1 MSNVLVDTSSL
12 TAIGDAIRNKN
23 GSTVKYKPSE
33 MANAIANIKNET
45 YVESN
50 DAWGIVINQ
59 QENET
64 VTAKPVALVKTEGD
78 RYRSK
83 LSLELGVS
91 AYTQYIPGQITQ
103 SFDTANKNFVIDIT
117 PAIPIAGMVT
127 EDGWGKVYIKD
138 SNFYDNENY
147 YGSPLLD
154 LSGNILVAGAQ
165 TNNFINNFDSKN
177 SLLKYKDN
185 FTIKVAES
193 FLNKCSNLT
202 SVDLPNLTTTGND
215 FLRNCSNLT
224 SVNLPNLTTTGD
236 FFIKNCSNLTSI
248 DLPNLTTTGT
258 YCIQNCSNLTSVNL
272 PNLTTT
278 GNELLADC
286 SNLTSIDLPNL
297 TTTGNYFMQ
306 SCDSLTSIDLP
317 NLTTT
322 GNSFMSFCDSL
333 TSVNLPNL
341 TTTENY
347 FIEHCEKLTSVNLP
361 NLTTTGNKFLYGC
374 YRLTSVTVKKE
385 TPPTTT
391 STTSLSA
398 TLYVP
403 KAYVTAYSKS
413 KFGKLFKS
421 IVGI

>member
-224 SVNLPNLTTTGD
+224 SVNLPNLTTTG
-236 FFIKNCSNLTSI
+236 
-248 DLPNLTTTGT
+248 
-258 YCIQNCSNLTSVNL
+258 
-272 PNLTTT
+272 
-278 GNELLADC
+278 NELLADC